1 MALTEDDEGLV
12 RELRELLAENGAEWI
27 AEQVDVDLASA
38 QEAQIDP
45 TIEAEAL
52 LVAISRSLGA
62 IPEMLLDANETLS
75 SPRQNAEGVLLGE
88 NEISF
93 GGAEAE
99 LRLIVE
105 AAAIIAAPVAHLLR
119 DSTIDE

>member
-99 LRLIVE
+99 LRLMVE
-105 AAAIIAAPVAHLLR
+105 ATAIIAAPVAHLLR

>member
-27 AEQVDVDLASA
+27 AEEVDIDLASA
-38 QEAQIDP
+38 QETQIDP
-45 TIEAEAL
+45 TIEAKAL

-62 IPEMLLDANETLS
+62 IPEMLLDASEMLGGL
-75 SPRQNAEGVLLGE
+75 RQGVEGVLLGD

-93 GGAEAE
+93 GEAQAE
-99 LRLIVE
+99 LRHMVE

-119 DSTIDE
+119 DSTVDE

>member
-38 QEAQIDP
+38 QETQIDP

-52 LVAISRSLGA
+52 LVGISQSLGA

-75 SPRQNAEGVLLGE
+75 SPRWNAEGVLLGE

-93 GGAEAE
+93 RGAETA
-99 LRLIVE
+99 LRLMAE
-105 AAAIIAAPVAHLLR
+105 AAAIIAAPVAHLLP
-119 DSTIDE
+119 DPTIDE